1 MNRKRWWLSI
11 AILIVLLIVW
21 QSFFIVDEME
31 DAVVTFFGN
40 PRRVYARQPGLKMKI
55 PLLDKVYR
63 FDNRLLVYEGLEAEL
78 LTFDKTNILITF
90 YALWRVEDP
99 LEYFKSVRDRANAEA
114 KLNAVIHSALGSAL
128 GETDFLELINTDTQK
143 MRLGAILAGV
153 LQQCQA
159 IARQEYGIELV
170 DLRLKRLTFPDQ
182 VRQAVLLRIESERK
196 AKSSAIRSEGQA
208 RATEIRSEADLQRNI
223 ILTEARKNA
232 RIRVGE
238 GEATAARI
246 WRETL
251 EQNLDFYEFQK
262 KLEVYEKAF
271 DRNSVLFL
279 PSDSP
284 LMRLL
289 LEGPETGESKE

>member
-1 MNRKRWWLSI
+1 MNRKRLGLIIAVSI
-11 AILIVLLIVW
+11 ILLIVW
-21 QSFFIVDEME
+21 QCFFIVDEME
-31 DAVVTFFGN
+31 DAVVTFFGH
-40 PRRVYARQPGLKMKI
+40 PRRVYARQPGLKIKI

-63 FDNRLLVYEGLEAEL
+63 FDNRLLVYESLEAEL
-78 LTFDKTNILITF
+78 LTIDKTNILITF
-90 YALWRVEDP
+90 YALWKVEDP
-99 LEYFKSVRDRANAEA
+99 LEYFKAVRDRANAEA
-114 KLNAVIHSALGSAL
+114 KLNAVILSALGSAL
-128 GETDFLELINTDTQK
+128 GETDFLELVNTDTQK
-143 MRLGAILAGV
+143 MRLGAILNGV
-153 LQQCQA
+153 LQQCRA
-159 IARQEYGIELV
+159 IARQEYGIELA

-182 VRQAVLLRIESERK
+182 VRQSVLLRIESERK

-208 RATEIRSEADLQRNI
+208 RATEIRSEADLQRNT

-251 EQNLDFYEFQK
+251 EENLDFYEFQK

-289 LEGPETGESKE
+289 LEGPETGESAN